1 MKNSFK
7 LYSLLCVGLLRSLV
21 PNILAAE
28 TDKKPNI
35 IVILADDFGWGSVGC
50 YGGKGLKTPNL
61 DRLAKEGRM
70 FRHAYATGSVCSP
83 TRYALMTG
91 RYYWRTS
98 VKDGKVLPGNGPL
111 HIETNRVTLASLAK
125 QNGYR
130 TAAVGKW
137 HLGLGLAEKTDFN
150 APLNP
155 GPLSVGFDYFFGL
168 PANIGNPPPIYIEN
182 EKALERKGGL
192 SAETIAETKKPKK
205 DFAAP
210 ADPSAVEVMP
220 TLVKKSVQ
228 WIEANKAQPF
238 FLYFAPNAV
247 HEPIVP
253 TPDFKGSPFGRYGD
267 FISELDWSVG
277 EILKTLD
284 KLKLADNT
292 LVLFTSDNGGVARE
306 QNPNANAA
314 MKAGLAIN
322 GILRGGKHDI
332 WEGGFREPFLLRWPG
347 KVPANTTCDDIVS
360 VTDIAASLA
369 SIWKTKI
376 PSGHAEDSVDVSGSF
391 FGKGKAARDH
401 IILQDASANYAIR
414 QGDWKLIERENAP
427 AIAARN
433 KKVAAALKRK
443 GTEGHDELYNLAEDP
458 SETKD
463 IAAKHPNIVNR
474 LRQQLAKTREQGF
487 SRQ

>member
-1 MKNSFK
+1 MKILFK
-7 LYSLLCVGLLRSLV
+7 LPTLICCALFFALV
-21 PNILAAE
+21 ENIHAAE
-28 TDKKPNI
+28 STKPQNI

-70 FRHAYATGSVCSP
+70 FRNAYATGSVCSP

-111 HIETNRVTLASLAK
+111 HIETNRVTLASLLK

-137 HLGLGLAEKTDFN
+137 HLGLGLAAKTDFN
-150 APLNP
+150 APLTP

-168 PANIGNPPPIYIEN
+168 PANIGNPPPIYVEN
-182 EKALERKGGL
+182 EKMLERKGGTPEP
-192 SAETIAETKKPKK
+192 SENETQKQKKN
-205 DFAAP
+205 FAAP

-220 TLVKKSVQ
+220 MLVKKCVQ
-228 WIEANKAQPF
+228 WINDNKSRPF
-238 FLYFAPNAV
+238 FLYFAPTTI
-247 HEPIVP
+247 HEPIAP
-253 TPDFKGSPFGRYGD
+253 TPNFTGSPFGRYGD
-267 FISELDWSVG
+267 FIHELDWSVG

-284 KLKLADNT
+284 QLKLADNT
-292 LVLFTSDNGGVARE
+292 LVLFTSDNGGVAHE
-306 QNPNANAA
+306 QNPNAGAA
-314 MKAGLAIN
+314 MKAGLKIN

-332 WEGGFREPFLLRWPG
+332 WEGGFREPFLVRWPG

-360 VTDIAASLA
+360 MTDIAATLA
-369 SIWKTKI
+369 GILKTKI
-376 PSGHAEDSVDVSGSF
+376 PTGNAEDSVDVSNSW
-391 FGKGKAARDH
+391 FGNGKPARDY

-427 AIAARN
+427 TIPARN
-433 KKVAAALKRK
+433 KKVAAAQAKK
-443 GTEGHDELYNLAEDP
+443 GTAGHDELYNLAEDP
-458 SETKD
+458 GETKD
-463 IAAKHPNIVNR
+463 VAAKHPNIANR
-474 LRQQLAKTREQGF
+474 LRKQLAKTREQGF